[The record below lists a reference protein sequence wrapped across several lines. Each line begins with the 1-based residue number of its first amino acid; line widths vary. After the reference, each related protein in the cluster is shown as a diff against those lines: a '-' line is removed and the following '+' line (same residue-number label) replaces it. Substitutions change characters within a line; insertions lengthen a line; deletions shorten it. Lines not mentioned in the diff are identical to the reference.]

1 MIINHQ
7 KEKENEKMNIY
18 DAVKKALPENK
29 YIRRK
34 SVNSGMLESK
44 VLIKPTNSYDCCVI
58 LIIGDNE
65 KRQSRFW
72 NPTADDLMADDW
84 EVTMV

>member
-1 MIINHQ
+1 MTIQ
-7 KEKENEKMNIY
+7 T
-18 DAVKKALPENK
+18 AVKQALSEGK
-29 YIRRK
+29 YIRRR
-34 SVNSGMLESK
+34 SVNSGILESQ